1 MADAEMRGGRIKS
14 ADRVL
19 DVFEALGPEQTGLT
33 FPQLTK
39 RLGLP
44 KSSLH
49 GLLHLLVSRQYLSF
63 DGESRRY
70 NIGVQLFDHG
80 QAFLKQHPEAREA
93 RAAMTNVVS
102 AVNESVQLGVLH
114 GAEGVNLATVECSHP
129 LRLQLAVGR
138 HFAAYATSLGKV
150 LLAHLTDEEVRR
162 RLGSGALERFTQH
175 TIGHVDE
182 LIAELGSIRQRGF
195 SLDTEEG
202 LPGIFCIAV
211 PIANSA
217 GQVVTGMSVTIPT
230 SRLTA
235 DLLSRALAQ
244 LAKAS
249 LQISDKIGVRELPQQ
264 LQMLTDVGTAKQAL
278 RMTQAAHWLNNYTI
292 GNNLQYSHN

>member
-1 MADAEMRGGRIKS
+1 MHDTLETGAKIKS

-19 DVFEALGPEQTGLT
+19 DLFEALAVEPAGLSFPELI
-33 FPQLTK
+33 K

-49 GLLHLLVSRQYLSF
+49 GLLSVLVSRQYLAF
-63 DGESRRY
+63 DEESRRY

-93 RAAMTNVVS
+93 RAAMANVVA
-102 AVNESVQLGVLH
+102 AVNESVQLGVLR

-150 LLAHLTDEEVRR
+150 LLAHLPEAEVRAR
-162 RLGSGALERFTQH
+162 IGTGALEQFTEH
-175 TIGHVDE
+175 TFRTADLLFE
-182 LIAELGSIRQRGF
+182 ELGRIRQRGF

-202 LPGIFCIAV
+202 IPGVFCVAV
-211 PIANSA
+211 PIANGA

-230 SRLTA
+230 SRLNA
-235 DLLSRALAQ
+235 DLLSRSLAS
-244 LAKAS
+244 LATAS
-249 LQISDKIGVRELPQQ
+249 LQISSRIGASTMPAQ
-264 LQMLTDVGTAKQAL
+264 LQMLTDAGYAARAL
-278 RMTQAAHWLNNYTI
+278 NASQAAKWLAR
-292 GNNLQYSHN
+292 